1 MVSSPL
7 SVAAQSAA
15 WLGLG
20 VAFLLGAWGP
30 ALGCVGL
37 LAVLA
42 STRRRFFAP
51 ARPALARTVTGHQR
65 QGALLTVVVEAK
77 APTSGL
83 VDLEAPL
90 PLGVNLVRETR
101 TAERGRA
108 RVEQEVQP
116 IAVGEVAWPPVQVR
130 VTDAW
135 GLESQVAAVDAPA
148 PLTVLPDHAWALHG
162 RRLGLRHP
170 VRARVRAVQ
179 ASERSLEIE
188 SVRQYTPG
196 DSLRDIDW
204 KATAR
209 HIDLHVKQRERHAP
223 RPVTVVLDCGRSM
236 RVQRH
241 DSKLLSAARVAYG
254 ALSAAS
260 GAGTTSR
267 LVRVGDAGCVRR
279 TVGDGR
285 DAEGALASV
294 LDECAPLPAGQ
305 PIGAAV
311 PPVQVA
317 QAVAEGPGLQV
328 LIVDAEVHADA
339 AIELLGLLRLRG
351 PVALVVPATGAHL
364 YRQGEARGEVLA
376 ALRRWRRER
385 DRVRAAANR
394 LRVPFLVL
402 RPGSELDALAHLGRM
417 FV

>member
-1 MVSSPL
+1 MAASPL

-30 ALGCVGL
+30 ALGFVGL

-51 ARPALARTVTGHQR
+51 ARPAVERTVSGRPR
-65 QGALLTVVVEAK
+65 QGSLLTVVVEAK
-77 APTSGL
+77 APTTGL
-83 VDLEAPL
+83 VDLEVPV
-90 PLGVNLVRETR
+90 PLGFNLVREAR
-101 TAERGRA
+101 SIGRGRA

-116 IAVGEVAWPPVQVR
+116 VAVGEVQWPPVRVR

-135 GLESQVAAVDAPA
+135 GLEAQVEDAPA
-148 PLTVLPDHAWALHG
+148 PSPLTVLPDHGWALHG
-162 RRLGLRHP
+162 RRLGQRHP
-170 VRARVRAVQ
+170 VKARVKAVQ
-179 ASERSLEIE
+179 ASERALEIE
-188 SVRQYTPG
+188 SVRRWQPG
-196 DSLRDIDW
+196 DSLRDLDW

-209 HIDLHVKQRERHAP
+209 FLDLQVRQRERHAP
-223 RPVTVVLDCGRSM
+223 RPVTVVLDCTRGM

-241 DSKLLSAARVAYG
+241 DSKLLSAARIAYG
-254 ALSAAS
+254 ALAVAS

-267 LVRVGDAGCVRR
+267 LVRVAEDGCVRR

-285 DAEGALASV
+285 DAEAALASV
-294 LDECAPLPAGQ
+294 LDECTPLP
-305 PIGAAV
+305 PEEAV
-311 PPVQVA
+311 LEPVPAVRVA

-328 LIVDAEVHADA
+328 LVLDAELHPEQ

-351 PVALVVPATGAHL
+351 PVAMVVPATGAHL
-364 YRQGEARGEVLA
+364 YRRGEARGAVLA
-376 ALRRWRRER
+376 ALVRWRRNR

-394 LRVPFLVL
+394 LRVPFIVL
-402 RPGSELDALAHLGRM
+402 RPGSEADALAHLGRM
-417 FV
+417 FA